1 MRITNEVKTD
11 LSQLI
16 EIHLPYWKKYLEN
29 DEHFNALTI
38 GLPDKGDEW
47 GYQTGDNSFTGG
59 AYSFPHWAVTSF
71 NLDTTSAELFAD
83 VLYEIGQ
90 IERYGNESQHIEGAL
105 I

>member
-11 LSQLI
+11 LAKLI
-16 EIHLPYWKKYLEN
+16 ELNLTEWKKWLED
-29 DEHFNALTI
+29 DEHFNDLTI

-71 NLDTTSAELFAD
+71 GLNTTTAELFAD
-83 VLYEIGQ
+83 VLDQIDQ
-90 IERYGNESQHIEGAL
+90 IEGETI
-105 I
+105 